1 MKPAPPPDDGVAVHD
16 EVVDAVGALQ
26 AVMFGGVRIPRRLGA
41 RDSRSDLQRPRDR
54 GVVCRYTGRRHFL
67 IARRIGSSAPMIQE
81 PASMPDNDLSGSRL
95 ETFDVAGWRGR
106 VERRWRH
113 LADADPLEWLT
124 QQSPQTVQQ
133 RPSATTYR
141 ADTDGGT
148 VYAKHMTER
157 KDRAPEAPD
166 WPSRLRWR
174 LQPSLAL
181 RVLRMNR
188 QFARHGL
195 LVAPVLLAARR
206 CSGWR
211 CEELLVTGEIGH
223 SDGEVLELKIRAV
236 DAGGVVWLDK
246 AFAGAVT
253 DGQYDAIAA
262 DLRFA
267 AAQLD
272 DKRLESIRDFSML
285 RYANRLAPTVF
296 GDYLE
301 TQEDGSVKLIRMPA
315 RSDPNLD
322 RIRRMRETEYVIS
335 DTVDAK
341 FQELHTDIASIYEL
355 WRKYRRK
362 NLEYQ
367 ASNAEHAQATKSA
380 APKGSFEDLM
390 NQYDNYKWDRV
401 TAQEQDRLA
410 VAFSNEVGPKVEA
423 IETRIAE
430 LTAWVD
436 QRYALWHR
444 LMAELFDVETTLQ
457 EADVIEKELIER
469 IETLPRGEI
478 E

>member
-1 MKPAPPPDDGVAVHD
+1 MRAVSALRTPLVTLVLALMVSIPAYSSTALNVSIVIFDPGVPED
-16 EVVDAVGALQ
+16 
-26 AVMFGGVRIPRRLGA
+26 
-41 RDSRSDLQRPRDR
+41 RSSHRDLQIFPRIR
-54 GVVCRYTGRRHFL
+54 E
-67 IARRIGSSAPMIQE
+67 IEARILP
-81 PASMPDNDLSGSRL
+81 
-95 ETFDVAGWRGR
+95 F
-106 VERRWRH
+106 
-113 LADADPLEWLT
+113 
-124 QQSPQTVQQ
+124 
-133 RPSATTYR
+133 
-141 ADTDGGT
+141 
-148 VYAKHMTER
+148 
-157 KDRAPEAPD
+157 
-166 WPSRLRWR
+166 
-174 LQPSLAL
+174 
-181 RVLRMNR
+181 VLRDT
-188 QFARHGL
+188 
-195 LVAPVLLAARR
+195 LAETGEWGAVRVIPEPDV
-206 CSGWR
+206 SA
-211 CEELLVTGEIGH
+211 ELLVTGEIGR
-223 SDGEVLELKIRAV
+223 SDGEMLELKIRAV
-236 DAGGVVWLDK
+236 DASGVVWLDK
-246 AFAGAVT
+246 AFAGAVN

-262 DLRFA
+262 DLRLA

-272 DKRLESIRDFSML
+272 DKKLDSIREYSML

-301 TQEDGSVKLIRMPA
+301 TQADGTVKVIRLPA
-315 RSDPNLD
+315 KSDPNLD
-322 RIRRMRETEYVIS
+322 RTRRMRETEYVIT

-341 FQELHTDIASIYEL
+341 FQELHADIASIYEL

-367 ASNAEHAQATKSA
+367 ASNAEHAQVTKSA
-380 APKGSFEDLM
+380 APKGSFEDLK

-410 VAFSNEVGPKVEA
+410 VAFSNEAGPKIEA

-457 EADVIEKELIER
+457 EAEAIEKELIDR

>member
-1 MKPAPPPDDGVAVHD
+1 MRPVSALRTPLVTLMLVLLVSIPTYGNAALNVSIVIFDPGVPQD
-16 EVVDAVGALQ
+16 
-26 AVMFGGVRIPRRLGA
+26 
-41 RDSRSDLQRPRDR
+41 RSSHRDLQIFPRIR
-54 GVVCRYTGRRHFL
+54 E
-67 IARRIGSSAPMIQE
+67 IEARILP
-81 PASMPDNDLSGSRL
+81 
-95 ETFDVAGWRGR
+95 F
-106 VERRWRH
+106 
-113 LADADPLEWLT
+113 
-124 QQSPQTVQQ
+124 
-133 RPSATTYR
+133 
-141 ADTDGGT
+141 
-148 VYAKHMTER
+148 
-157 KDRAPEAPD
+157 
-166 WPSRLRWR
+166 
-174 LQPSLAL
+174 
-181 RVLRMNR
+181 VLRDT
-188 QFARHGL
+188 
-195 LVAPVLLAARR
+195 LAETGEWGAVRVIPEPDV
-206 CSGWR
+206 SA
-211 CEELLVTGEIGH
+211 ELLVTGEIGH

-236 DAGGVVWLDK
+236 DAGGIVWLDK
-246 AFAGAVT
+246 AFTGAVT
-253 DGQYDAIAA
+253 DGHYDAIAA

-272 DKRLESIRDFSML
+272 DKRLESIRDVSML
-285 RYANRLAPTVF
+285 RYADRLAPTVF